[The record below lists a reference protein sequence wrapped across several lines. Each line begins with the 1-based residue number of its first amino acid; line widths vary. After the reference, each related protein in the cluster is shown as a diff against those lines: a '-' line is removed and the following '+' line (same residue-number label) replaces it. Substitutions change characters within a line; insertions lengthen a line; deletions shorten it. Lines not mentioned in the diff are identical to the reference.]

1 MASLSELT
9 ITCRGCLEEQPG
21 QMAHMDIG
29 GCLYVGPDMN
39 DNDELNDYHDDYQD
53 DYQDELNDYQDE
65 HQNINTHKIY
75 YLMRMIYWLLLEL
88 KNSCT
93 RG

>member
-9 ITCRGCLEEQPG
+9 ITCRGCLEDQPG
-21 QMAHMDIG
+21 QMAHMGIG

-39 DNDELNDYHDDYQD
+39 DNDELNHDLNDELN
-53 DYQDELNDYQDE
+53 DELNDYQDE
-65 HQNINTHKIY
+65 YQHINSDKIY

-93 RG
+93 RD